1 MRHRAASASHR
12 IYNGKPPPRTA
23 YLGPSRIVEQWEF
36 NPRSTEPSKRGIHQL
51 EEADPLTTAITV
63 SVVGKRRRSTLYGD
77 RTTTSAPECIVVGI
91 YYHAPNPSWG
101 RE

>member
-1 MRHRAASASHR
+1 MRHRAASARRRFAMGASSSHFLLWSPADR
-12 IYNGKPPPRTA
+12 GA
-23 YLGPSRIVEQWEF
+23 MGF
-36 NPRSTEPSKRGIHQL
+36 NPRSTEHSRRGVYQL

-63 SVVGKRRRSTLYGD
+63 SVVGKRRRSTLHGD